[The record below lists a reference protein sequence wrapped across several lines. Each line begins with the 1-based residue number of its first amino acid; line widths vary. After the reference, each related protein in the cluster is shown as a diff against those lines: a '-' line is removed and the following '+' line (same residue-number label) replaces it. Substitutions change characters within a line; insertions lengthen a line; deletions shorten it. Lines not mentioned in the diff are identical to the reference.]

1 MPYNKLINYSLSREF
16 LFTHSVKVANFLNE
30 AEIKAVENFLT
41 DKELT
46 DGVVG
51 FGLETK
57 IDNARKSKI
66 HFFDYS
72 QEMKWLFEKINKVIE
87 TVNEEYYNFD
97 LNGYDSIQYSEYRTE
112 DNGRYDFHT
121 DFVHDSIPQKDY
133 DYMTRKLSFS
143 LMLNDDYVGGDFEFL
158 VSQEPMRHNLKK
170 GDILLFP
177 SFFVH
182 RVTPVTEGV
191 RKSLVSWV
199 TGPKFR

>member
-1 MPYNKLINYSLSREF
+1 MPYNKLINFSLSREF
-16 LFTHSVKVANFLNE
+16 LFTHSVKVDRFLNE
-30 AEIKAVENFLT
+30 AEIEIVENFLT

-46 DGVVG
+46 DGEV
-51 FGLETK
+51 GLESK
-57 IDNARKSKI
+57 IEKARKSKI
-66 HFFDYS
+66 HFFGYS
-72 QEMKWLFEKINKVIE
+72 QETKWLFEKINKVIE

-97 LNGYDSIQYSEYRTE
+97 LNGYDSIQYSEYRAE
-112 DNGRYDFHT
+112 DGGQYDFHI
-121 DFVHDSIPQKDY
+121 DFIHDAIPQNEY

-158 VSQEPMRHNLKK
+158 VSQEPIRHNLKK
-170 GDILLFP
+170 GDMLLFA
-177 SFFVH
+177 SFFMH

>member
-1 MPYNKLINYSLSREF
+1 MPYNKLINFSLSREF
-16 LFTHSVKVANFLNE
+16 LFTHSVKVDRFLNE
-30 AEIKAVENFLT
+30 AEIEIVENFLT

-46 DGVVG
+46 DGEV
-51 FGLETK
+51 GLEGK
-57 IDNARKSKI
+57 IEKARKSKI
-66 HFFDYS
+66 HFFGYS
-72 QEMKWLFEKINKVIE
+72 QETKWLFEKINKVIE

-97 LNGYDSIQYSEYRTE
+97 LNGYDSIQYSEYRAE
-112 DNGRYDFHT
+112 DGGRYDFHT
-121 DFVHDSIPQKDY
+121 DFIHDAIPQNEY

-158 VSQEPMRHNLKK
+158 VSQEPIRHNLKK
-170 GDILLFP
+170 GDMLLFP
-177 SFFVH
+177 SFFMH

>member
-1 MPYNKLINYSLSREF
+1 MPYNKLINFSLSREF
-16 LFTHSVKVANFLNE
+16 LFTHSVKVDRFLNE
-30 AEIKAVENFLT
+30 AEIEIVENFLT

-46 DGVVG
+46 DGEV
-51 FGLETK
+51 GLEGK
-57 IDNARKSKI
+57 IEKARKSKI
-66 HFFDYS
+66 HFFGYS
-72 QEMKWLFEKINKVIE
+72 QETKWLFEKINKVIE

-97 LNGYDSIQYSEYRTE
+97 LNGYDSIQYSEYRAE
-112 DNGRYDFHT
+112 DGGRYDFHI
-121 DFVHDSIPQKDY
+121 DFIHDAIPQNEY

-158 VSQEPMRHNLKK
+158 VSQEPIRHNLKK
-170 GDILLFP
+170 GDMLLFP
-177 SFFVH
+177 SFFMH